1 MSPKLRPL
9 LAALLL
15 ATGAYEG
22 IAEDEAAVVK
32 LNMSMAGFRGGDGW
46 TAEFEELRYRSGR
59 LRTRRLGSE
68 V

>member
-9 LAALLL
+9 LAALLP

-32 LNMSMAGFRGGDGW
+32 LNMSMVGFCGGDVW
-46 TAEFEELRYRSGR
+46 IEFEELRYRSGR
-59 LRTRRLGSE
+59 LSTRRLGSE

>member
-32 LNMSMAGFRGGDGW
+32 LNMSMVGFRGGDGW
-46 TAEFEELRYRSGR
+46 TEVEELRCRSGR
-59 LRTRRLGSE
+59 LRTRRLGCE

>member
-22 IAEDEAAVVK
+22 IAEDGVAVVK
-32 LNMSMAGFRGGDGW
+32 LNMSMVGFRGGDVW
-46 TAEFEELRYRSGR
+46 TEFEELRCRSGR
-59 LRTRRLGSE
+59 LSTRRLGSE